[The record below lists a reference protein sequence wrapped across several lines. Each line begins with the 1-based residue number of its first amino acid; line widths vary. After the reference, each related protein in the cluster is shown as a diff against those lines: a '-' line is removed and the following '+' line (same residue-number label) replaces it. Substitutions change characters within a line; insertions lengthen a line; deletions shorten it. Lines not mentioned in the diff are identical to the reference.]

1 MFMNTRHLMTN
12 VLLALVLLIASVA
25 TVSAQSEESS
35 ITVEGASLKDETT
48 LVIPAAVIAVDGWIV
63 VHDSDADGNIVAPAI
78 ISEPVA
84 LSAGSHEAIEITLTD
99 AKADG
104 DKVFPM
110 LHIDAGVIGT
120 YEFPGADTP
129 VRNGEDTVVV
139 PLTLAA
145 AEAETE
151 ETSTP
156 DADSSITVS
165 EMADLAGTTVMVP
178 SATIAQDGWIVIH
191 DSDADG
197 NIVAPAIISEP
208 VALKAGTTT
217 DIAIT
222 LTNDITDEGHKV
234 FAMLH
239 IDAGVVG
246 TYEFP
251 GADAPVTNGEDVV
264 VVPFQLKLAAAAPT
278 TMPTTGTSNTLAV
291 TLFAAAAL
299 LVVGGLVARRRA
311 A

>member
-1 MFMNTRHLMTN
+1 MKISRFLSHL
-12 VLLALVLLIASVA
+12 LLALALLIATIT
-25 TVSAQSEESS
+25 TVSAQTEASS

-129 VRNGEDTVVV
+129 VKNGEDTVVV

-145 AEAETE
+145 AEVEAEESAPVTE
-151 ETSTP
+151 
-156 DADSSITVS
+156 SSITVT
-165 EMADLAGTTVMVP
+165 EMADLSGKTVMVP

-208 VALKAGTTT
+208 VAIKAGTTD

-222 LTNDITDEGHKV
+222 LTNDITDDGHKV
-234 FAMLH
+234 FVMLH
-239 IDAGVVG
+239 VDAGVVG

-251 GADAPVTNGEDVV
+251 GADAPVKNGEATV
-264 VVPFQLKLAAAAPT
+264 VVPFQLKVAPAAPA
-278 TMPTTGTSNTLAV
+278 TMPTTGTSNTLV
-291 TLFAAAAL
+291 ITLFAVAVL
-299 LVVGGLVARRRA
+299 MVLGGVFVAARRTA
-311 A
+311 

>member
-1 MFMNTRHLMTN
+1 MTISRVITQ
-12 VLLALVLLIASVA
+12 VLLALVLLLAAVTTA
-25 TVSAQSEESS
+25 SAQTEASS

-63 VHDSDADGNIVAPAI
+63 VHDSDAAGNIVAPAI

-129 VRNGEDTVVV
+129 VKNGEDTVVV

-145 AEAETE
+145 AETESAPAAE
-151 ETSTP
+151 
-156 DADSSITVS
+156 SSITVT
-165 EMADLAGTTVMVP
+165 EMADLMDGTVMVP

-191 DSDADG
+191 DSDAAG

-208 VALKAGTTT
+208 VALKAGTTN
-217 DIAIT
+217 DIAIK
-222 LTNDITDEGHKV
+222 LTSDITDDGHKV
-234 FAMLH
+234 FVMLH

-251 GADAPVTNGEDVV
+251 GADAPVKNGEDTV
-264 VVPFQLKLAAAAPT
+264 VVPFQLKVGSAPAPATLPATGSSNSLVLVLAA
-278 TMPTTGTSNTLAV
+278 G
-291 TLFAAAAL
+291 AAL
-299 LVVGGLVARRRA
+299 ALLGGIVLTRRRILG
-311 A
+311 